1 MRLIVIRKPSAK
13 IIEILGVHEIG
24 EKDGTYYITGEY
36 DPRTMTIGLLTV
48 MHGETI
54 LFKTS
59 KIELDD
65 RLYYSIEVSK

>member
-1 MRLIVIRKPSAK
+1 MRITAIHKPSAK

-36 DPRTMTIGLLTV
+36 DPRSMTMTPLTV
-48 MHGETI
+48 MHGGDI
-54 LFKTS
+54 LFKAS

-65 RLYYSIEVSK
+65 RVYYSIEVSK